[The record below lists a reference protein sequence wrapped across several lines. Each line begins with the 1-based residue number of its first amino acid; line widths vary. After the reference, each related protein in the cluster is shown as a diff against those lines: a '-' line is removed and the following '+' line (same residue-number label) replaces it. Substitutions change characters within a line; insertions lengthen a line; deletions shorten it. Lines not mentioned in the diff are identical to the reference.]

1 MKGVPCFVQPPKD
14 PLRNSA
20 PRLKKAKVNNIR
32 AAKFNNDETQNH
44 QVTNVRN
51 KKTQLVMAEM
61 NSSNGVT
68 SKKGKPVSALLS
80 GIIATVVAF
89 GGAQSADAHH
99 IANSMM
105 MMPPTAA
112 TESIK
117 MLCDTKNP
125 DMVEMRKGTLLSDES
140 CTMFRRG

>member
-1 MKGVPCFVQPPKD
+1 MKGVPCFVQPPKY
-14 PLRNSA
+14 PTRNSA
-20 PRLKKAKVNNIR
+20 LRLKKAKVNNIR
-32 AAKFNNDETQNH
+32 AAKFNNDETLNH
-44 QVTNVRN
+44 QVTNMKS

-61 NSSNGVT
+61 NSSSGVT
-68 SKKGKPVSALLS
+68 SKKGKPVSALFS

-105 MMPPTAA
+105 HMSPIAA

-125 DMVEMRKGTLLSDES
+125 DMVKMREGSLLTDES
-140 CTMFRRG
+140 CTMFRKG

>member
-1 MKGVPCFVQPPKD
+1 
-14 PLRNSA
+14 
-20 PRLKKAKVNNIR
+20 
-32 AAKFNNDETQNH
+32 
-44 QVTNVRN
+44 
-51 KKTQLVMAEM
+51 MAEM

-68 SKKGKPVSALLS
+68 SKKGKPVSALFS

-105 MMPPTAA
+105 PMGPTVAK
-112 TESIK
+112 TSIE

-125 DMVEMRKGTLLSDES
+125 DMAKMREGTLLTDES